1 MSKPVLIMLG
11 IGIIFALIIVVI
23 AALDEYL
30 KGHDG

>member
-11 IGIIFALIIVVI
+11 IGVIFALIIVVI

-30 KGHDG
+30 HGHDG